1 MWFFRRASE
10 QGLTAYLR
18 LPGRIAFARVDRRVA
33 VPKLLAAGVVP
44 VKGDNWRDALAQ
56 LHGKGPASVVL
67 NPADYRLRVLDA
79 PNVPAD
85 ELKSAVR
92 WQIQDM
98 LDFHAGDG
106 TVDVMQVPHPEHLTH
121 ARQIFAVAAKNS
133 LLAEEAMLASRA
145 GLNLG
150 IIDILETAQR
160 NLATRLETPGR
171 AMAVFSFIESGGLLT
186 LTLDGELCMART
198 LGVNQSLLES
208 EGVDT
213 ALERLT
219 LEIQRSLDHF
229 DRQFGGIPV
238 DRLLL
243 VPMEQADR
251 LRDGLARNLALP
263 VEVLDVAKVLD
274 ISAVPEVNALPS
286 PCFHAIGAALRIE
299 DTKP

>member
-1 MWFFRRASE
+1 
-10 QGLTAYLR
+10 L
-18 LPGRIAFARVDRRVA
+18 
-33 VPKLLAAGVVP
+33 
-44 VKGDNWRDALAQ
+44 
-56 LHGKGPASVVL
+56 VL

-98 LDFHAGDG
+98 LDFHADDG
-106 TVDVMQVPHPEHLTH
+106 TVDVLQVPHPEHLTH
-121 ARQIFAVAAKNS
+121 SRQLFAVAAKNS

-145 GLNLG
+145 GLNLS

-198 LGVNQSLLES
+198 LGVNQTMLES
-208 EGVDT
+208 EGMDS
-213 ALERLT
+213 ALERLA

-251 LRDGLARNLALP
+251 LRDGLAGNLALP

-274 ISAVPEVNALPS
+274 VSAVPEVNALPS
-286 PCFHAIGAALRIE
+286 SCFHAIGAALRME
-299 DTKP
+299 DTQP